1 MMKAAVAIGLAGIP
15 LSKYGPIISEA
26 EKSGAY
32 ALCVGEAAHETFA
45 AASFVSALT
54 TKPRIIS
61 GIATWARPPVTT
73 ALAAST
79 VDEISGGRYELGLG
93 TMPEHWN
100 RDHYGIDPARPLVRM
115 REYVEVI
122 RLAWKAHGGFSCDFA
137 GEFYNVAGYRRMIPP
152 LRDEI
157 PIHLAAT
164 RPGMARLSGEIS
176 DGVLV
181 NWLHTQEWLHEV
193 LEPAFAEGV
202 ARGSRSPQ
210 RSAMVRVLVEPDPV
224 KARDLLRPSFAMYQQ
239 VPYFHEVAA
248 SGGFVG
254 ADLADGLVDAMTVH
268 GDLDSVVSQL
278 QERYG
283 KWADWLELTPPGVVG
298 GSVLATA
305 YQELFRVVAR
315 LNSAP

>member
-1 MMKAAVAIGLAGIP
+1 MKAAVAIGLAGIP
-15 LSKYGPIISEA
+15 LSHYGPIITA
-26 EKSGAY
+26 AQDAGAY

-54 TKPRIIS
+54 TTPRIIS

-93 TMPEHWN
+93 TMPEQWN
-100 RDHYGIDPARPLVRM
+100 RDHYGIDPARPLARM
-115 REYVEVI
+115 REYVDVI
-122 RLAWKAHGGFSCDFA
+122 RLAWRAHDGASCDFD
-137 GEFYNVAGYRRMIPP
+137 GEFYSIKGYRRMAPP

-176 DGVLV
+176 DGILV
-181 NWLHTQEWLHEV
+181 NWLHTQQWLHEV
-193 LEPAFAEGV
+193 LEPAFSEGV
-202 ARGSRSPQ
+202 ARGARAPQ
-210 RSAMVRVLVEPDPV
+210 RSAMVRVLVEPDPQ
-224 KARDLLRPSFAMYQQ
+224 KARELLRPSFAMYQQ

-254 ADLADGLVDAMTVH
+254 SDLTDGLVDAMTVH
-268 GDLDSVVSQL
+268 GDLDSVVGQL
-278 QERYG
+278 RHRYG
-283 KWADWLELTPPGVVG
+283 SWADWLELTPPGAVG
-298 GSVLATA
+298 GSALAAA
-305 YQELFRVVAR
+305 YQELFKVVAR
-315 LNSAP
+315 VNSGS